1 MQSSP
6 GMNVFVLSHV
16 VSCCIMLATYRAY
29 KSLLTTCKDKT
40 FFGDG
45 GCIRLDKNIN
55 DYMVANFNIFK
66 DSTVASIELPLNCLK
81 QKPCL
86 FSASDGGGL
95 MASLFITLLELLSG
109 T

>member
-29 KSLLTTCKDKT
+29 KSLLATCKERT
-40 FFGDG
+40 FIFYG
-45 GCIRLDKNIN
+45 GCIRLDKGIN
-55 DYMVANFNIFK
+55 AYNFDIANDNSVAR
-66 DSTVASIELPLNCLK
+66 IELPLNCLK

-95 MASLFITLLELLSG
+95 IASLFITLLELLSG